1 MGAGSIGC
9 YVGGRLLA
17 ADAAEV
23 TFIGRERTRAMLAEH
38 PMRLSA
44 IDLPSAE
51 VPVDR
56 LRVETDPEAL
66 ADCDAVL
73 VCVKSAQTEEVGR
86 RLASIVGDD
95 TVVASFQNGVRNPAT
110 LRESLGDRVLPA
122 IVGFNVVSRPE
133 GAFHQGTTGPLS
145 LQAPTSE
152 AGRALVRALEATGLD
167 VETHDDLAPHQW
179 TKLMVNLNNAV
190 SALSGA
196 PTRDLLLVP
205 EYRRVVAAVVQE
217 GLQVTRG
224 AGVRVAALRGIPIG
238 VMPTVLRLPTPIVR
252 LVTRRQMR
260 VDPEARSSMWEDL
273 SRRRPT
279 EIDYLNGEIVRL
291 ARAHGLSAPINRRVV
306 ELVREAEA
314 KSEGPPGLSGEAL
327 WEALHS
333 D

>member
-17 ADAAEV
+17 SGAADV
-23 TFIGRERTRAMLAEH
+23 TFIGRERTRAMLAAH

-44 IDLPSAE
+44 IDQPSAE
-51 VPVDR
+51 VPIERV
-56 LRVETDPEAL
+56 RVETDPAAL

-86 RLASIVGDD
+86 ALAEIVGPEA
-95 TVVASFQNGVRNPAT
+95 VVASFQNGVRNAQL
-110 LRESLGDRVLPA
+110 LRESLGDRVMPS

-133 GAFHQGTTGPLS
+133 GSFHQGTTGPLS
-145 LQAPTSE
+145 LETPTTP
-152 AGRALVRALEATGLD
+152 AGEALVAALEQTGLH
-167 VETHDDLAPHQW
+167 VETHDDLAPHQF

-205 EYRRVVAAVVQE
+205 AYRRVVAAVVQE
-217 GLQVTRG
+217 GLEVVRG
-224 AGVRVAALRGIPIG
+224 AGIRVAPLRGIPIG

-273 SRRRPT
+273 TRRRPT
-279 EIDYLNGEIVRL
+279 EIDFLNGEIVRI
-291 ARAHGLSAPINRRVV
+291 ADAHGLPAPINRRVV

-314 KSEGPPGLSGEAL
+314 AGEGPPGLDGEAL
-327 WEALHS
+327 WAALHA
-333 D
+333 